1 MICLSGQSIVVG
13 DRSHGLASRQNAV
26 GRAEQVQ
33 EESFIT
39 LDKGVSR
46 YSHHH
51 VLIRRSGSEGHNAV
65 GGGII
70 TSGESRAVGCRVIDR
85 NRLRAGNVKRNG
97 KEHVRSPHVAFHH
110 RGVSNRN
117 CRRDHRR

>member
-26 GRAEQVQ
+26 GSAEQVQ

-51 VLIRRSGSEGHNAV
+51 VLIRRSGSEGHNSV

-70 TSGESRAVGCRVIDR
+70 TSGERSSVGSCVIDGD
-85 NRLRAGNVKRNG
+85 RLGAGNVQRNG
-97 KEHVRSPHVAFHH
+97 KEHVGSSHVAFH
-110 RGVSNRN
+110 
-117 CRRDHRR
+117 